1 MLARGKNALGEF
13 CKDKKMP
20 KMKTHSGARQRFKVT
35 GSGRVMR
42 RRQNH
47 GHKLVGKR
55 PKRVRRLTTPV
66 RLSREDAK
74 VTSKLLGISIKN
86 D

>member
-1 MLARGKNALGEF
+1 
-13 CKDKKMP
+13 MP
-20 KMKTHSGARQRFKVT
+20 KMKSHSGAKERFKIT
-35 GSGRVMR
+35 GNGKVMR

-55 PKRVRRLTTPV
+55 PKRKRRLKMEV
-66 RLSREDAK
+66 RLSREDSIIAR
-74 VTSKLLGISIKN
+74 KLLGISINN

>member
-1 MLARGKNALGEF
+1 
-13 CKDKKMP
+13 MP
-20 KMKTHSGARQRFKVT
+20 KMKIHSGAKERFKIT
-35 GSGRVMR
+35 GNGKVVR

-55 PKRVRRLTTPV
+55 PKRKRRLKMNV
-66 RLSREDAK
+66 RLSLEDSIVAR
-74 VTSKLLGISIKN
+74 KLLGISINN

>member
-1 MLARGKNALGEF
+1 
-13 CKDKKMP
+13 MP
-20 KMKTHSGARQRFKVT
+20 KMKTHSGAKERFKIT
-35 GSGRVMR
+35 GNGKLMR

-55 PKRVRRLTTPV
+55 PKRKRRLKIET
-66 RLSREDAK
+66 RLSREDSIGIRK
-74 VTSKLLGISIKN
+74 MLGISINN

>member
-1 MLARGKNALGEF
+1 
-13 CKDKKMP
+13 
-20 KMKTHSGARQRFKVT
+20 MKSHSGAKERFKIT
-35 GSGRVMR
+35 GNGKIMR

-55 PKRVRRLTTPV
+55 PKRKRRLKSNV
-66 RLSREDAK
+66 RLSREDSIIAR
-74 VTSKLLGISIKN
+74 KLLGISINN

>member
-1 MLARGKNALGEF
+1 
-13 CKDKKMP
+13 MP
-20 KMKTHSGARQRFKVT
+20 KMKSHSGAKERFKIT
-35 GSGRVMR
+35 GTGKVMR

-55 PKRVRRLTTPV
+55 PKRKRRLKMEV
-66 RLSREDAK
+66 RLSREDSIIAR
-74 VTSKLLGISIKN
+74 KLLGISINN